1 MKRGR
6 NMSLSEYQLF
16 CAIAEQRNMK
26 RAAEQLHITPSAATH
41 AMNAL
46 EKSLG
51 FPLLN
56 RDRGGI
62 TLTVQGE
69 LLLPHFRAVLQEEEK
84 LQEEISQINGLEK
97 GCVRIGALNS
107 ICTNWLP
114 GILNSF
120 SRKYPNIEV
129 RVYQGGYQEI
139 EDQLLDS
146 LLDIGF
152 VSLPTS
158 ERFNTITL
166 LHDRLYCIAPLD
178 FKPQKPSYVTPE
190 DLRDIPLIQAQRG
203 YDRNIQDIIEENQLV
218 LGQQHTIALESAA
231 IALVEGG
238 MGCSILPE
246 MVLKRHPGKYQ
257 VFPLL
262 NSKDRTIAL
271 AVLKGKKVSL
281 ASEKM
286 IQEIRAQIEENST
299 KQ

>member
-1 MKRGR
+1 
-6 NMSLSEYQLF
+6 MSLTEYQLF
-16 CAIAEQRNMK
+16 CAIAEQKNMK

-84 LQEEISQINGLEK
+84 LQEEISQIHGLEK
-97 GCVRIGALNS
+97 GCVRLGTLNS
-107 ICTNWLP
+107 ICTDWLP
-114 GILNSF
+114 SILNAF
-120 SRKYPNIEV
+120 SKKYPNIEV

-139 EDQLLDS
+139 EERLLDS
-146 LLDIGF
+146 RLDIGF

-158 ERFNTITL
+158 ESFNTITL

-178 FKPQKPSYVTPE
+178 FTPKHSTYVTAE
-190 DLRDIPLIQAQRG
+190 DLKAVSLIQAQRG
-203 YDRNIQDIIEENQLV
+203 YDRNIQGIISENQLV
-218 LGQQHTIALESAA
+218 LDQRHSIALESAA

-238 MGCSILPE
+238 MGCSIVPE
-246 MVLKRHPGKYQ
+246 MVLRRHPGKYRIY
-257 VFPLL
+257 PLL

-271 AVLKGKKVSL
+271 ALLKGKKVSL
-281 ASEKM
+281 ACDRM
-286 IQEIRAQIEENST
+286 VQEIREQIERTST
-299 KQ
+299 E